1 MKLLA
6 GRLPIIAFAALGV
19 IWGSNFIYMKL
30 AAEQISPL
38 QIVFF
43 RVLFGFLPVLLFAL
57 LRRALNLNQLRHAG
71 HFLVMSLLATSVYYF
86 GFAKGTSLLLSGVA
100 GAVSGAIPLF
110 AFPLAV
116 LFIPEEKASPLKI
129 VGVLVGFIGVLIMA
143 RPSGSELAA
152 SNFEGVA
159 WIVLGALTLGASF
172 IYARRFVIP
181 LQLPAAALT
190 TWQLGFGLL
199 TLLLVTPFDGLENI
213 FAAPHAAL
221 GLVVG
226 LGLLGTGLAYII
238 YYYIVDT
245 LGAVSA
251 SSVTYIP
258 PVVALLIGALIAG
271 EPIGLLDW
279 LATGM
284 IFVGVVLLKKKSVV
298 ATKAPGTPRQP
309 GEKNLTV
316 SH

>member
-1 MKLLA
+1 MKA
-6 GRLPIIAFAALGV
+6 ASDRLPLIAFIALGI

-30 AAEQISPL
+30 AAGLISPL

-43 RVLFGFLPVLLFAL
+43 RVLFGFIPVFLFAL
-57 LRRALNLNQLRHAG
+57 LRGAISPRQLRHAG

-86 GFAKGTSLLLSGVA
+86 GFAKGTSMLLSGVA

-116 LFIPEEKASPLKI
+116 LFIAEEKATAVK
-129 VGVLVGFIGVLIMA
+129 VAGVLVGFVGVLMMA
-143 RPSGSELAA
+143 RPTGTALAS
-152 SNFEGVA
+152 SNLEGVA

-172 IYARRFVIP
+172 IYARRFIIP

-190 TWQLGFGLL
+190 SWQLGFGLL
-199 TLLLVTPFDGLENI
+199 TLTLITPSAGLDAI
-213 FAAPHAAL
+213 FSDAHAAL

-238 YYYIVDT
+238 YYYIVEK
-245 LGAVSA
+245 LGAVTA

-271 EPIGLLDW
+271 EPIGPLDY

-284 IFVGVVLLKKKSVV
+284 IFIGVVLLKKKTGIE
-298 ATKAPGTPRQP
+298 AKQPRTPGKTALKQAI
-309 GEKNLTV
+309 K
-316 SH
+316 